1 MSVVTGPDNQREEK
15 ISSLVRLYE
24 KDLLRTCC
32 VYLRDRDMAQDAVQ
46 ETFLKAYKALDSF
59 RSESTEKT
67 WLYSIALNVCRDM
80 RRSRWHRHVDLT
92 RVLDDLP
99 PSAMSVPPQERLL
112 FLDIL
117 RLPEKY
123 RQVLL
128 LYYYQDMTLEE
139 SAAALG
145 LSRSTAHHR
154 LRRAEAALRDQLTGG
169 DGGEE

>member
-1 MSVVTGPDNQREEK
+1 M
-15 ISSLVRLYE
+15 
-24 KDLLRTCC
+24 
-32 VYLRDRDMAQDAVQ
+32 
-46 ETFLKAYKALDSF
+46 
-59 RSESTEKT
+59 
-67 WLYSIALNVCRDM
+67 
-80 RRSRWHRHVDLT
+80 
-92 RVLDDLP
+92 LDDLP

-154 LRRAEAALRDQLTGG
+154 LKRAEAVLRDALTGG
-169 DGGEE
+169 DGDEE

>member
-1 MSVVTGPDNQREEK
+1 MDAAQREKRLEK
-15 ISSLVRLYE
+15 WIASHG
-24 KDLLRTCC
+24 
-32 VYLRDRDMAQDAVQ
+32 DAV
-46 ETFLKAYKALDSF
+46 LRICY
-59 RSESTEKT
+59 
-67 WLYSIALNVCRDM
+67 
-80 RRSRWHRHVDLT
+80 LT
-92 RVLDDLP
+92 
-99 PSAMSVPPQERLL
+99 

-123 RQVLL
+123 RQVLT

-139 SAAALG
+139 TASALG

>member
-1 MSVVTGPDNQREEK
+1 MEGDGRER
-15 ISSLVRLYE
+15 RLEEWVARYG
-24 KDLLRTCC
+24 
-32 VYLRDRDMAQDAVQ
+32 DAVLRMCYLTLLDIREAEDAAQ
-46 ETFLKAYKALDSF
+46 ETFLRAWRFMDRYKG
-59 RSESTEKT
+59 RGEKT
-67 WLYSIALNVCRDM
+67 WLMHIALNVCRDIH
-80 RRSRWHRHVDLT
+80 RSRWHRHVDLT

-117 RLPEKY
+117 RLPEKF

-154 LRRAEAALRDQLTGG
+154 LKRAEAVLRDALTGG
-169 DGGEE
+169 DGDEE

>member
-1 MSVVTGPDNQREEK
+1 MH
-15 ISSLVRLYE
+15 
-24 KDLLRTCC
+24 
-32 VYLRDRDMAQDAVQ
+32 
-46 ETFLKAYKALDSF
+46 
-59 RSESTEKT
+59 
-67 WLYSIALNVCRDM
+67 IALNVCRDIH
-80 RRSRWHRHVDLT
+80 RSRWHRHVDLT

-99 PSAMSVPPQERLL
+99 PSAISVPPQERLL

-145 LSRSTAHHR
+145 LEPLHGASSAQAGRSSAP
-154 LRRAEAALRDQLTGG
+154 RRA
-169 DGGEE
+169 DGR